1 MIVETLEQRLAQRG
15 VFVESALERRLSP
28 DVLPFDSPMTQAMR
42 YAVLGGGKRIR
53 AFLTLEFCCMFG
65 DTSSEDAVDYACCHE
80 WCTGY
85 SLVHDD
91 LPCMDNDDMRR
102 GKPSC
107 HKKYGEAVAL
117 LAGDALLTQA
127 FYCIGSH
134 GGPEEY
140 PKNVLA
146 VKALSRCAGALG
158 MCAGQQMD
166 LSGDA
171 EDYDALRMLHSLKTG
186 ALMEAACL
194 LGYYAATSTPDSKV
208 EEKLRL
214 YAQNIGLAFQ
224 IIDDLLDVNS
234 TAEVL
239 GKPIGSDA
247 KNEKCTVLRFLSE
260 EAAFTEASRLSEEA
274 SSLFADWK
282 DSTYI
287 CQLPMY
293 LLHRKK

>member
-1 MIVETLEQRLAQRG
+1 MKNLEHRLSSNAS
-15 VFVESALERRLSP
+15 FIEKALERQLSG
-28 DVLPFDSPMTQAMR
+28 DILSIESPMTQAMR

-53 AFLTLEFCCMFG
+53 AFLTIEFCRMFG
-65 DTSSEDAVDYACCHE
+65 GAPEDAADYACAMEMVH
-80 WCTGY
+80 GY

-102 GKPSC
+102 GMPSC
-107 HKKYGEAVAL
+107 HKKFGETVAL

-134 GGPEEY
+134 GTKESY
-140 PKNVLA
+140 AANSLA
-146 VKALSRCAGALG
+146 ARALSRCAGALG

-166 LSGDA
+166 LAMDA
-171 EDYDALRMLHSLKTG
+171 QDYDALKTLHRLKTG

-194 LGYYAATSTPDSKV
+194 LGYYAAKGAPDPDT
-208 EEKLRL
+208 EEKLRI
-214 YAQNIGLAFQ
+214 YAQNVGLAFQ

-239 GKPIGSDA
+239 GKPIGSDE
-247 KNEKCTVLRFLSE
+247 KNGKYTILKFLSE
-260 EAAFTEASRLSEEA
+260 EEAFKEAQRLSREA
-274 SSLFADWK
+274 AALFADYEN
-282 DSTYI
+282 SSYI